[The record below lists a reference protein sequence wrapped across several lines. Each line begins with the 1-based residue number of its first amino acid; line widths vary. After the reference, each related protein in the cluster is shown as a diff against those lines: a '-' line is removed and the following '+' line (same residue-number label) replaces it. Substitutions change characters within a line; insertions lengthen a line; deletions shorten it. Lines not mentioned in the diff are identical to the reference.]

1 MKKLILFVA
10 ITAFIGAGYTLTSA
24 STSNAIT
31 ISCDK
36 DGHKCDKSCKQDCKK
51 SHKECKKGKKCCATK
66 SGGAKSCTKSAD
78 AKKSCSKKSAATA
91 KTGCGAKKTETSS
104 QVQ

>member
-51 SHKECKKGKKCCATK
+51 SHKECKKGKKCCTTK
-66 SGGAKSCTKSAD
+66 SGGAKSCSKS
-78 AKKSCSKKSAATA
+78 AKKSCGKKSTATA
-91 KTGCGAKKTETSS
+91 KTGCGANKTETSS

>member
-24 STSNAIT
+24 STSNAVT

-36 DGHKCDKSCKQDCKK
+36 GGHKCDESCKKDCKK
-51 SHKECKKGKKCCATK
+51 AHKQCKKGKKCCSAK
-66 SGGAKSCTKSAD
+66 SGGAKSCSKS

-91 KTGCGAKKTETSS
+91 KTGCGAKKAETSS